1 VTRLRETALSHPAQ
15 LGALV
20 VGILYLVVGL
30 VGFLV
35 TGFTGWVVDTREDLL
50 GFDLNGFH
58 NIVHL
63 GIGLILICVS
73 LVSYPAI
80 TQGVLIGGGL
90 VYLLAAALGFTNNVG
105 DLLSIDGIF
114 ASDNFLHLGSGLGAI
129 LFGLLGG
136 DVAKRNIRAHGP

>member
-1 VTRLRETALSHPAQ
+1 MSSPLRHPAQ

-20 VGILYLVVGL
+20 VGIAYLAAGL
-30 VGFLV
+30 LGFAF
-35 TGFTGWVVDTREDLL
+35 TGFTGWVIDTREDML

-58 NIVHL
+58 NIVHF
-63 GIGLILICVS
+63 GIGAILIGVS
-73 LVSYPAI
+73 LIREPTI

-90 VYLLAAALGFTNNVG
+90 VYLLAAALGFTNNLSS
-105 DLLSIDGIF
+105 LLSIDGTF

-136 DVAKRNIRAHGP
+136 DVARRRVTATGP

>member
-1 VTRLRETALSHPAQ
+1 MSSPLRHPAQ

-20 VGILYLVVGL
+20 VGIAYLAAGL
-30 VGFLV
+30 LGFAF
-35 TGFTGWVVDTREDLL
+35 TGFTGWVIDTREDML

-58 NIVHL
+58 NIVHF
-63 GIGLILICVS
+63 GIGAILIGVS
-73 LVSYPAI
+73 LIREPTI

-90 VYLLAAALGFTNNVG
+90 VYLLAAALGFTGNLG
-105 DLLSIDGIF
+105 SLLSIDGLF

-136 DVAKRNIRAHGP
+136 DVARRRLKVQGP

>member
-1 VTRLRETALSHPAQ
+1 MTRLRETALGHPAQ

-20 VGILYLVVGL
+20 VGVLYLGVGL
-30 VGFLV
+30 VGFLF

-63 GIGLILICVS
+63 GIGAILIGVS
-73 LVSYPAI
+73 IVREPTI

-90 VYLLAAALGFTNNVG
+90 VYLLAAALGFTGNLG
-105 DLLSIDGIF
+105 SLLSIDGLF

-136 DVAKRNIRAHGP
+136 DVAGRRLKVQGP

>member
-1 VTRLRETALSHPAQ
+1 MNRTTTARHPAQ
-15 LGALV
+15 LGALA
-20 VGILYLVVGL
+20 VGL
-30 VGFLV
+30 VYLAVGIAGFAF

-63 GIGLILICVS
+63 GVGAILIGAS
-73 LVSYPAI
+73 LVREPAI

-90 VYLLAAALGFTNNVG
+90 VYLLAAVLGFTQNLG

-114 ASDNFLHLGSGLGAI
+114 ASDNFLHLVSGTAAI
-129 LFGLLGG
+129 LLGLLGG
-136 DVAKRNIRAHGP
+136 DLSERKVELQGP

>member
-1 VTRLRETALSHPAQ
+1 MDASSTVRHPAQ

-20 VGILYLVVGL
+20 VGLVYLAVGI
-30 VGFLV
+30 VGFAF

-63 GIGLILICVS
+63 GVGAILIGAS
-73 LVSYPAI
+73 LVREPAI

-90 VYLLAAALGFTNNVG
+90 VYLLSATLGFTGNLG
-105 DLLSIDGIF
+105 ELLSIDGIL
-114 ASDNFLHLGSGLGAI
+114 ASDNFLHLASGAAALTI
-129 LFGLLGG
+129 GLLGG
-136 DVAKRNIRAHGP
+136 DLSKRRVRAVKP